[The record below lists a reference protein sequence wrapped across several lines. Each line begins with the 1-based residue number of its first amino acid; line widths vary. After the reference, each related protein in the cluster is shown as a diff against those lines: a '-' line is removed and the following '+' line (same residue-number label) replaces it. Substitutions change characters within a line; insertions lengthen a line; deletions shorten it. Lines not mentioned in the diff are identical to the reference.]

1 MHGIFEEILR
11 KGVMISSRQSGDSV
25 QESHLREPF
34 PGVAWRRGIVSVS
47 KQHTTQTLVA
57 PGTQFRGLGAHPIA
71 HTILTMAT
79 PIWRAEIDPQPEQPE
94 ADDTVGPYGKT
105 SLNLPRNSDST
116 QQREVLD
123 ALPLLVFLERA
134 GKVVFA
140 NAEARQMLGVPDG
153 DWVERSV
160 EDVLWGLFPGTAE
173 PQTHLIAT
181 RCGSPFHATVPTRNG
196 RLLPVEGTYSLL
208 NADLREAII
217 VAHPSGRVKAP
228 KSRLME
234 DVLASIPEAV
244 AIVHGKHVLYT
255 NPAFTQM
262 FGYTAEEA
270 GGGNLRELI
279 VPETRHYELAMLEKE
294 VDQKGRVT
302 IETVRMTKSGEL
314 IDVALVGAPL
324 RVDGASVGYV
334 QSFRDISERKQAEAQ
349 VVHDSLFD
357 VLTALPNRALFLD
370 RLALALKRR
379 TRRRNQNCGVLL
391 VDLDRFEEI
400 KTTLGHAAGDR
411 LLKAVSERL
420 RASMRPEDSASRIG
434 NDVFAVLAENLLD
447 RDDLASLAARIAHRL
462 AEPFDVFGS
471 LVRVSVSM
479 GAAMAGPEHVTA
491 DLLVRDADFA
501 LNRAQLDGGG
511 IVQLFDRQM
520 EPPSRCKDQDP
531 ERELRRVLDK
541 RQFEIWYQPIYQLK
555 TGKLEGFESLL
566 RVRRHDGKVD
576 SFRELLRVAEDT
588 GLSVSLGRETM
599 DAVCRQL
606 RSWADGVSAQQLT
619 LTLNL
624 TERQFYHPEM
634 VAQLQKSLAANAVDP
649 TRLLFEIAE
658 TTLNLHPEAAAA
670 TLERMA
676 ECNVRIAVDNFG
688 ARLGSLSHLAQLP
701 IDVVKIA
708 PRLIADAASAG
719 RSATVLESIIQLGRS
734 LGIDVVA
741 QGIETPEQLEAL
753 NRMGCE
759 LGQGHLFSY
768 ALEPARATKL
778 ASLGHWA
785 LAAGA

>member
-1 MHGIFEEILR
+1 
-11 KGVMISSRQSGDSV
+11 
-25 QESHLREPF
+25 
-34 PGVAWRRGIVSVS
+34 
-47 KQHTTQTLVA
+47 
-57 PGTQFRGLGAHPIA
+57 
-71 HTILTMAT
+71 MAT
-79 PIWRAEIDPQPEQPE
+79 PIWRAATAPDESQAQAGDP
-94 ADDTVGPYGKT
+94 AGPYETT

-140 NAEARQMLGVPDG
+140 NAEARQMLGIAEG
-153 DWVERSV
+153 DWVERPV

-173 PQTHLIAT
+173 PQTHLIGT
-181 RCGSPFHATVPTRNG
+181 RCGSPFHATLPARGG

-208 NADLREAII
+208 NAELREAII

-244 AIVHGKHVLYT
+244 VIVHGKYVLYT

-270 GGGNLRELI
+270 SGGSLRELI
-279 VPETRHYELAMLEKE
+279 VPETRQHELAMLEKE

-302 IETVRMTKSGEL
+302 VDTVRMNKSGEL

-334 QSFRDISERKQAEAQ
+334 QSFRDISERKDAEAQ
-349 VVHDSLFD
+349 VEHDALFD
-357 VLTALPNRALFLD
+357 VLTGLPNRALFHD
-370 RLALALKRR
+370 RLTLALKRR
-379 TRRRNQNCGVLL
+379 TRRRDQNCGLL
-391 VDLDRFEEI
+391 LLDLDRFQEI
-400 KTTLGHAAGDR
+400 NDALGQAAGNG
-411 LLKAVSERL
+411 LLQAVAERL
-420 RASMRPEDSASRIG
+420 RASLRPEDSASRLSG
-434 NDVFAVLAENLLD
+434 DMFGVLAENLLD
-447 RDDLASLAARIAHRL
+447 LKDMQALAGRILRL
-462 AEPFDVFGS
+462 MEQPFNVFGS
-471 LVRVSVSM
+471 QVRVSVSM
-479 GAAMAGPEHVTA
+479 GVAMAGPEHLTA
-491 DLLVRDADFA
+491 ELLMRDADFA

-511 IVQLFDRQM
+511 IVQIFDRQM
-520 EPPSRCKDQDP
+520 ELPSRSKEQDP
-531 ERELRRVLDK
+531 ERELRRVLEK

-566 RVRRHDGKVD
+566 RLRCHDGKVD

-588 GLSVSLGRETM
+588 GLSVTLGRETM
-599 DAVCRQL
+599 DVVCRQL
-606 RSWADGVSAQQLT
+606 RSWSGGVAEQELT
-619 LTLNL
+619 VTLNL

-634 VAQLQKSLAANAVDP
+634 VAQLKKSLAANAVDP
-649 TRLLFEIAE
+649 ARLLFEIAE
-658 TTLNLHPEAAAA
+658 TTLNLNPDAAAA
-670 TLERMA
+670 TLARMT
-676 ECNVRIAVDNFG
+676 ECKVRIAVDNFG
-688 ARLGSLSHLAQLP
+688 ARLAPLSHLAQLP
-701 IDVVKIA
+701 IDVVKISPKMA
-708 PRLIADAASAG
+708 ADATSTG
-719 RSATVLESIIQLGRS
+719 RAAVVLESLIQLGRS
-734 LGIDVVA
+734 LGMQVVA

-753 NRMGCE
+753 SRMGCE

-778 ASLGHWA
+778 AGLGRWS